1 MKKLFIILTL
11 IPVFFTSCNK
21 DEVGIYDKTVEV
33 SFTAELPQEILT
45 RASSELSVNTVVCA
59 VFEDGSEIEALRES
73 KTITDPSAI
82 EFGLPLVKGRSY
94 NVVFWAMKDANY
106 NVRDLKTI
114 SRSVSGSANETDY
127 DAFTA
132 TTSVTVQNAVSL
144 PVTLT
149 RPLAQLNIGITENDW
164 NTVSAIFGQTPAQ
177 TSITYRANDTF
188 NALAGEVVS
197 GYSDITR
204 TAFST
209 GSALTVEGTEYK
221 HLGTFYVLMAED
233 EQTTLDLS
241 YSVTDTDGDP
251 IRENVQI
258 PFVPMQ
264 KNFKTNLVG
273 GLLTGTITYMVTIGD
288 GFSSDE
294 KNEVIQ

>member
-21 DEVGIYDKTVEV
+21 DEVGMNDKTVEV

-106 NVRDLKTI
+106 NVSNLKAI
-114 SRSVSGSANETDY
+114 SRSATGSTNEADY

-132 TTSVTVQNAVSL
+132 VTPVTVQNAVSL

-177 TSITYRANDTF
+177 TSITYNANDTF

-197 GYSDITR
+197 GPSEIITR
-204 TAFST
+204 TAVST
-209 GSALTVEGTEYK
+209 GSTLTVEGTDYK
-221 HLGTFYVLMAED
+221 NLGTFYVLMAED
-233 EQTTLDLS
+233 EQTTLNLS

-251 IRENVQI
+251 IREDVQI

-273 GLLTGTITYMVTIGD
+273 GLLTGTITYKVTIGD
-288 GFSSDE
+288 AFSSG
-294 KNEVIQ
+294 NNNVIQ